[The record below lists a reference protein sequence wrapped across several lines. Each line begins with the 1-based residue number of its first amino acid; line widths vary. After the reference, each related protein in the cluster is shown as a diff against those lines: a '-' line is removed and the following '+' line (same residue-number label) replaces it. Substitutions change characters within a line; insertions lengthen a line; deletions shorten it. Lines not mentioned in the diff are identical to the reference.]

1 MKMYTDFILGKVQ
14 KSENEVIVTYHIPDM
29 IPVALP
35 PRVAGD
41 GLKEHSSYFV

>member
-1 MKMYTDFILGKVQ
+1 MKKKNLWQSVRGQKVHI
-14 KSENEVIVTYHIPDM
+14 KRKESFHIPDM

-41 GLKEHSSYFV
+41 GLEEHSSYFV